1 MAILDTSTAAKL
13 LILQHGVHART
24 YADCQALEEFL
35 CGDQESSEDWE
46 QVGLAVEALLGN
58 YPKPHRAA

>member
-1 MAILDTSTAAKL
+1 MATLDTSTAAKL

-35 CGDQESSEDWE
+35 CGDREDSEEWE
-46 QVGLAVEALLGN
+46 QVSLAVEALLGN
-58 YPKPHRAA
+58 CSVPRRAA